1 MDRIHYFAD
10 NEFCAEGVISNGM
23 LYISGQL
30 SLDLD
35 TREVAV
41 GGQLT

>member
-23 LYISGQL
+23 VALKQL
-30 SLDLD
+30 SDMWEQMM
-35 TREVAV
+35 TM
-41 GGQLT
+41 